1 MPAKTT
7 TAPKR
12 RRATTGRTTRA
23 ARRRRV
29 TPEDLLKLTFLADP
43 RISPDGRRVAFVHKV
58 VGEKNEYATSLWTV
72 AADGAAAPQRFTAG
86 PRDAMPRWSPDGTRL
101 AFVRSVE
108 KGHPQVHLI
117 DVDGGEATALTDLP
131 EGSIG
136 AVAWSPDGRR
146 LAISFREQDPDWTS
160 EAKKQREAQG
170 ASDPPRVIDHW
181 WYRLDGDG
189 YFNGQRY
196 HLYLVDAA
204 TGAASRVYTKD
215 TLGFFGFDFSP
226 DGKRIVIATNRDP
239 RAGLREWNDDLLVLT
254 VATGRLATVPKLPRG
269 PKSRPRWSP
278 DGKRIAYAGREGP
291 DSTYS
296 TENLELW
303 TCDPRKGD
311 ARCLTGDTDACL
323 MAPPV
328 TDTAEIAFE
337 PNYCW
342 APDGKRLYIQL
353 GWHGECHIAS
363 VPARGGALVTHTS
376 GAKVCQLG
384 TVSDDGRRAAVLVGT
399 PARPDEVHVAELRAA
414 SAKLSAQGA
423 LGSHRRRHQGAH
435 VGDATD
441 RVSRGAPLPGR
452 PGDPRRSPR
461 AVRPRLLPRVPG
473 ARRQGLRRGLLESP
487 RQQGLR
493 TGSLRGHPGALGI
506 GGLDGHPGRDG
517 VHAVPAGGRP
527 EAHGHHGRQLR
538 RLHDELGDRPHPRLR
553 GRHHGPVRVQPRQ
566 HVRQQRLR
574 RGARPLLGRQRLGP
588 PGGEVGPEPA
598 EAPRQRPHADPD
610 HPHVR
615 KVPCRLVRYP
625 RSTSHGMSRGG
636 PPDMRLHRLH
646 QILAWWERYLAP

>member
-254 VATGRLATVPKLPRG
+254 VATGR
-269 PKSRPRWSP
+269 
-278 DGKRIAYAGREGP
+278 
-291 DSTYS
+291 
-296 TENLELW
+296 
-303 TCDPRKGD
+303 
-311 ARCLTGDTDACL
+311 
-323 MAPPV
+323 
-328 TDTAEIAFE
+328 
-337 PNYCW
+337 
-342 APDGKRLYIQL
+342 
-353 GWHGECHIAS
+353 
-363 VPARGGALVTHTS
+363 
-376 GAKVCQLG
+376 
-384 TVSDDGRRAAVLVGT
+384 
-399 PARPDEVHVAELRAA
+399 
-414 SAKLSAQGA
+414 
-423 LGSHRRRHQGAH
+423 
-435 VGDATD
+435 
-441 RVSRGAPLPGR
+441 
-452 PGDPRRSPR
+452 
-461 AVRPRLLPRVPG
+461 
-473 ARRQGLRRGLLESP
+473 
-487 RQQGLR
+487 
-493 TGSLRGHPGALGI
+493 
-506 GGLDGHPGRDG
+506 
-517 VHAVPAGGRP
+517 
-527 EAHGHHGRQLR
+527 
-538 RLHDELGDRPHPRLR
+538 
-553 GRHHGPVRVQPRQ
+553 
-566 HVRQQRLR
+566 
-574 RGARPLLGRQRLGP
+574 
-588 PGGEVGPEPA
+588 
-598 EAPRQRPHADPD
+598 
-610 HPHVR
+610 
-615 KVPCRLVRYP
+615 
-625 RSTSHGMSRGG
+625 
-636 PPDMRLHRLH
+636 
-646 QILAWWERYLAP
+646 